1 VRSCDA
7 RERGLGLKTE
17 AGRITG
23 LAAGVDAGRG
33 MGWGAEADTG
43 RSEGSEFLELLDG
56 SISQFRDL
64 ARHLLL
70 IGYELVEAAR
80 YLLLTRGKPV
90 CAACDLLLN

>member
-1 VRSCDA
+1 
-7 RERGLGLKTE
+7 
-17 AGRITG
+17 
-23 LAAGVDAGRG
+23 

-70 IGYELVEAAR
+70 IGYELFEAAR

-90 CAACDLLLN
+90 CAACDLLLNWRHTGGDPVYGLPYGLEIERYWGGLLLIGE